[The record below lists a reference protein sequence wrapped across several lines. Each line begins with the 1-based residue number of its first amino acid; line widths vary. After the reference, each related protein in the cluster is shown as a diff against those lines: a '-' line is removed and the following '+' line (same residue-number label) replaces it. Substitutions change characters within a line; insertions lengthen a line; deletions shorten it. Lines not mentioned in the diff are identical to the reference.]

1 MKRKIKKYIQEQYDL
16 LYGRSHNEDEKCF
29 DEMKEDLEL
38 KKTEFGDVIRK
49 KKRKI
54 NILYTLI
61 GVYTVLLIVIFT
73 CCFFN
78 KKQYSGYEA
87 SLYDESIVEAEK
99 YFDSDSTLLHSFIP
113 ALTLN
118 VDVCIVNI
126 YKFKNDMNDEFYF
139 QIYGDFTEK
148 SYSLC
153 FYIEDNIYKIDN
165 ISENTIGK
173 IELDEYI
180 EPDKQLTIQ
189 CFSNSNLILS
199 SSIRIIN

>member
-16 LYGRSHNEDEKCF
+16 LFGRSHNEDEKCF

-61 GVYTVLLIVIFT
+61 GVYTVLLIAIFT

-78 KKQYSGYEA
+78 KKQYSGYEV

-99 YFDSDSTLLHSFIP
+99 YFDKNNTEIIKPCIVIPFNLGIVNVFVAERDETYDCYYQVFFETKPSVEYKLIITISNQEYIYESIGKNILGKIDLQMPIEESTL
-113 ALTLN
+113 
-118 VDVCIVNI
+118 I
-126 YKFKNDMNDEFYF
+126 YIDY
-139 QIYGDFTEK
+139 YK
-148 SYSLC
+148 SSKLL
-153 FYIEDNIYKIDN
+153 FSTSYKI
-165 ISENTIGK
+165 I
-173 IELDEYI
+173 
-180 EPDKQLTIQ
+180 
-189 CFSNSNLILS
+189 
-199 SSIRIIN
+199 